1 MGGDSERDESGGRCE
16 LCGGAMDGVR
26 CPTCDPEKPLSERV
40 ADALAYVRG
49 QIESG
54 KRHGA
59 DLSRAE
65 DKLTGAQFLYDAG
78 SFEDAQQLISEAS
91 EMAGDMLIQYEAL
104 VSAMRRS
111 AKTINDAK
119 ASGEDTADADRYLEL
134 ALEAKNRTEYK
145 LGITYA
151 VKSAETIAAKR
162 KPKGQS
168 SGGWQ
173 NSL

>member
-1 MGGDSERDESGGRCE
+1 MGGDSEHEDSSGRCE
-16 LCGGAMDGVR
+16 LCGGAKDGTR
-26 CPTCDPEKPLSERV
+26 CLACDPEKPLSELV

-65 DKLTGAQFLYDAG
+65 DKLTGAQFLFDAG
-78 SFEDAQQLISEAS
+78 SFEDAQKLVSEAG
-91 EMAGDMLIQYEAL
+91 EAAGDILIQYRAL
-104 VSAMRRS
+104 VSAMMRS
-111 AKTINDAK
+111 VKKIREAQEA
-119 ASGEDTADADRYLEL
+119 GVDTTEADRYLEL
-134 ALEAKNRTEYK
+134 ADDARHRTEYK

-151 VKSAETIAAKR
+151 VKSGESAEEKK
-162 KPKGQS
+162 KPKDQS

-173 NSL
+173 SSL